1 LVGDFVNVPGDVKE
15 VKVPPVYPTTGFCT
29 GPIIPPLDIA

>member
-1 LVGDFVNVPGDVKE
+1 VNVPDDVKE
-15 VKVPPVYPTTGFCT
+15 VTVLFACMIGFTT

>member
-1 LVGDFVNVPGDVKE
+1 VYVVESVAINCPGLDA
-15 VKVPPVYPTTGFCT
+15 TDTIGFCT

>member
-1 LVGDFVNVPGDVKE
+1 VYVPDAVNVVVAGLDA
-15 VKVPPVYPTTGFCT
+15 TDTIGFCT